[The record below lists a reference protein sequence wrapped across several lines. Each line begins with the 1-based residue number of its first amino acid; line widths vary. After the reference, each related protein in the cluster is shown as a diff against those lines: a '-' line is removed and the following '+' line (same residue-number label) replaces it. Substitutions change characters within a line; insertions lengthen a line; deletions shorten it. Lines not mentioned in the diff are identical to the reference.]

1 MCIRDS
7 VNAVCPGGVN
17 TALTQSFRVPENP
30 DLALFSRLSSLV
42 QPMAEPGEI
51 AGAVAYLASD
61 EARFIT
67 GDSLT
72 IDGGQTAS

>member
-1 MCIRDS
+1 
-7 VNAVCPGGVN
+7 
-17 TALTQSFRVPENP
+17 
-30 DLALFSRLSSLV
+30 V